1 MNINTVNF
9 QILDQDHKAK
19 MESYANSFLEAIN
32 ERFEMEILNLI
43 VESHDQQYYT
53 AWHFT
58 LRDIPIQIE
67 SDAQG
72 QNRPGSNYAILQ
84 DVITDFL
91 QDEDNSTYSI
101 KVIYIDYDEDDY
113 EAQHIHISLYIQF

>member
-1 MNINTVNF
+1 MNITTVNF
-9 QILDQDHKAK
+9 EILDLDHKAEI
-19 MESYANSFLEAIN
+19 ESYANSFLEAIN
-32 ERFEMEILNLI
+32 ERFEMEIVNLTI
-43 VESHDQQYYT
+43 ESHDPQYYN

-72 QNRPGSNYAILQ
+72 QNTPGSNYAILQ

-91 QDEDNSTYSI
+91 EDQDNSTYSI
-101 KVIYIDYDEDDY
+101 KVIYIDHDEDDY
-113 EAQHIHISLYIQF
+113 EAQHIHISLYIQY